1 MGCKLKIYIQ
11 NLETVTTSEQDTVN
25 AIAGRSATVL
35 EDIPQ
40 DAEYSLEEAVEAILR
55 LPREKRID
63 IQNRLRLAQ
72 QMELDNKAAEN
83 FNFISNTNVFD
94 LLERFPEFKADF
106 GNIIDADEHYN
117 LVLCNKMNINKHSY
131 YGKTIDSNGRVVFFM
146 NNKFGVQKFLQ
157 YLKTKNIIK
166 QIKARDEK

>member
-106 GNIIDADEHYN
+106 VGTWH
-117 LVLCNKMNINKHSY
+117 
-131 YGKTIDSNGRVVFFM
+131 
-146 NNKFGVQKFLQ
+146 
-157 YLKTKNIIK
+157 
-166 QIKARDEK
+166 